1 MIRLGFAIH
10 LNNTWLGGINV
21 ILNLINT
28 IESDEKLGKN
38 IKIILFTNS
47 KKKLKKFNINKKV
60 EIIECFELFS
70 QSIFIKLIDKLF
82 LFFFGKTIFLEKFL
96 KKHNIN
102 FISHT
107 TFVTGK
113 KSYTK
118 SLVWIPD
125 FQYLYFP
132 NFFSL
137 KYKVLKKINIF
148 LYKIHSYKILLS
160 SKSAF
165 KDLKKITNIKNNKV
179 LVNQFTFDIP
189 NINYLKNFSYLKK
202 KYNLKKNFFY
212 LPNQYW
218 VHKNHRVVIEAQ
230 KRLLDQGKKNIY
242 IYSSGS
248 KEDYRHPQNF
258 DNLFKLV
265 KKYKMQNNYF
275 HLGLIPF
282 IDVMSLI
289 YNSLAVI
296 NPSLFEGWSSTVEQA
311 KGYNKKVILS
321 NISVHKEQ
329 NPKNGYFFNPYDSK
343 ELSQILFKINFKLY
357 KKRSFP
363 NKKKIDTKKIN
374 YNYTKNF
381 LQLIK

>member
-125 FQYLYFP
+125 FQYLYLYLL
-132 NFFSL
+132 FFL
-137 KYKVLKKINIF
+137 LTFLRGLPVL
-148 LYKIHSYKILLS
+148 
-160 SKSAF
+160 
-165 KDLKKITNIKNNKV
+165 D
-179 LVNQFTFDIP
+179 
-189 NINYLKNFSYLKK
+189 
-202 KYNLKKNFFY
+202 
-212 LPNQYW
+212 
-218 VHKNHRVVIEAQ
+218 
-230 KRLLDQGKKNIY
+230 
-242 IYSSGS
+242 
-248 KEDYRHPQNF
+248 
-258 DNLFKLV
+258 
-265 KKYKMQNNYF
+265 
-275 HLGLIPF
+275 
-282 IDVMSLI
+282 
-289 YNSLAVI
+289 
-296 NPSLFEGWSSTVEQA
+296 
-311 KGYNKKVILS
+311 
-321 NISVHKEQ
+321 
-329 NPKNGYFFNPYDSK
+329 
-343 ELSQILFKINFKLY
+343 
-357 KKRSFP
+357 
-363 NKKKIDTKKIN
+363 
-374 YNYTKNF
+374 
-381 LQLIK
+381 